1 MQFKIVSTEKAIT
14 HILAHSI
21 KLKNL
26 VLRKGIVLSQE
37 HISML
42 IKHNINEV
50 YVAIKESHDY
60 SENLSAKLIAEHI
73 TQKKLFKII
82 VSNGR
87 ADIYAKIN
95 GVLKLNIR
103 ALLKINSDFQNIAV
117 STLQNYS
124 FVTRGRLVGNVKI
137 LPYALNKKDILKITK
152 NIYIKKIFN
161 LSKKTVHKVAI
172 IFTANDIKNTNKEKL
187 LKAVN
192 SRLEKFSLCVNLV
205 FFCKHNH
212 KSLSVELKK
221 VLEKNI
227 DLILIYGETS
237 ISDIN
242 DVVPRSIKDTKGKII
257 SSIMPTDP
265 GNLLLVGKI
274 NRKDI
279 IGVPGCAKSIK
290 RNGFDDILERV
301 CHGEKF
307 TRKKIAEIAAGGLY
321 KTLVKQIEEDKKI

>member
-1 MQFKIVSTEKAIT
+1 MITKRKFIKFLSLSFLTLITAPYKFAFSEVKKIIN
-14 HILAHSI
+14 
-21 KLKNL
+21 KNL
-26 VLRKGIVLSQE
+26 TKKQKEI
-37 HISML
+37 MF
-42 IKHNINEV
+42 NEGT
-50 YVAIKESHDY
+50 E
-60 SENLSAKLIAEHI
+60 
-73 TQKKLFKII
+73 
-82 VSNGR
+82 R
-87 ADIYAKIN
+87 AFTSK
-95 GVLKLNIR
+95 
-103 ALLKINSDFQNIAV
+103 LLKINSDFQNIAV

-192 SRLEKFSLCVNLV
+192 SRLDKFSLCVNLV

-257 SSIMPTDP
+257 
-265 GNLLLVGKI
+265 
-274 NRKDI
+274 
-279 IGVPGCAKSIK
+279 
-290 RNGFDDILERV
+290 
-301 CHGEKF
+301 
-307 TRKKIAEIAAGGLY
+307 
-321 KTLVKQIEEDKKI
+321 